1 MLQEPTKEFIF
12 NYSFI
17 EQVVDCMHDWVRV
30 VDINGNIIFMNKAM
44 EEGIGGYYDG
54 LKCYHAMGRNEPC
67 EYCVTKRSIARGTTY
82 EKEEVINGRVY
93 SVMSSP
99 MKDSQGKFFASVEV
113 LRDITVMKQLQ
124 KQVSEQ
130 NHKLN
135 KQLETAKKLQLSLL
149 PKSFVN
155 SRLDFAYF
163 YSPCESLSGDY
174 INIFNIDE
182 NHVGMYIAD
191 VSGHGVSASML
202 TVLLKSLIDKTQL
215 SPAAALTKFYKDF
228 NNSDIGNDLYITIFA
243 ACLDLRTLEL
253 SYCNAGHSVIPFVFG
268 DNRLDFLKSAGIPIC
283 DWLPEVTYE
292 DKKINL
298 RQGDSIFLYTDGLID
313 LRNSDDI
320 QIGEER
326 ILNLLQTTKGTA
338 SSILRAVHNELL
350 DYAGDKGLSNSN
362 DDITMA
368 IVKIK

>member
-1 MLQEPTKEFIF
+1 MLQEPIKEFIY

-30 VDINGNIIFMNKAM
+30 VDLNGNIIFMNKAM
-44 EEGIGGYYDG
+44 EQGIGGYYEG

-82 EKEEVINGRVY
+82 EKEEVINGRIY

-99 MKDSQGKFFASVEV
+99 MRDNQGKFFASVEV
-113 LRDITVMKQLQ
+113 LRDITIMKQLQ
-124 KQVSEQ
+124 KQVNEQ
-130 NHKLN
+130 NKKLN
-135 KQLETAKKLQLSLL
+135 HELETAKKLQLSLL
-149 PKSFVN
+149 PKSFSN
-155 SRLDFAYF
+155 DKIDFAYF
-163 YSPCESLSGDY
+163 YSPCESLSGDF
-174 INIFNIDE
+174 INIFNVDE
-182 NHVGMYIAD
+182 NHIGMYIAD
-191 VSGHGVSASML
+191 VSGHGVSSSML

-215 SPAAALTKFYKDF
+215 SPAAALSKFYKDF
-228 NNSDIGNDLYITIFA
+228 NKTDIGNDLYITIFA
-243 ACLDLRTLEL
+243 ACLDLNTLEL
-253 SYCNAGHSVIPFVFG
+253 AYCNAGHSVIPFVFG

-292 DKKINL
+292 DKKITL

-313 LRNSDDI
+313 LRNDDDV

-326 ILNLLQTTKGTA
+326 ILNILQTTKGTA
-338 SSILRAVHNELL
+338 SSVLKVIHRELL
-350 DYAGDKGLSNSN
+350 KYAGDKGLSNSN

-368 IVKIK
+368 IVNVK